1 MTLSKEEKRSLSL
14 HRFEKAG
21 RLLEDARLLLEMGR
35 YESSVNRSYYAA
47 MTAAKAVLILFGIDP
62 RIHDGVKTMV
72 SKKLIMEGLYAE

>member
-35 YESSVNRSYYAA
+35 HESSVNRSYYAA